1 MGAPAGAPAPAL
13 VAPVE
18 SAGET
23 RARLRLLIAAAKQKA
38 PEVSM
43 ARASLTS
50 SRSAHEMGRMA
61 PFLNPMIEVTAERG
75 NREVTK
81 DVAINGILWLPVE
94 LSGQRGSRKREA
106 TDFVGLHTAL
116 VDQARAHA
124 AARLVRA
131 FGYATV
137 AAERWQVL
145 TELLTSSRAEADL
158 MAERVKVGDA
168 VARDA
173 SLAAVEAARH
183 EVMLAETQAELVR
196 SQGELSELLGTAELE
211 QVPPT
216 APPSLSQN
224 DFRTVK
230 VDQTPHSQALRAQ
243 AKFYTSSAERLSKE
257 GQSAL
262 SLGLVA
268 GRGDYGE
275 TRLGGGLAYAFP
287 VFRANRPERAR
298 AAAES
303 SRALEEKR
311 VQESVV
317 TRRLKLLQL
326 EQEQLTR
333 AIDSLTTSA
342 VPAARY
348 AVSAVQETYAAG
360 KAEMLAVLLSRRE
373 LSSLYLRRLEL
384 LQQNWLLV
392 SEYVEIT
399 GDLP

>member
-230 VDQTPHSQALRAQ
+230 VDQTPQSQALRAQ
-243 AKFYTSSAERLSKE
+243 AKFYSSSAERLSKE

-333 AIDSLTTSA
+333 AIDSLTTTA

-392 SEYVEIT
+392 
-399 GDLP
+399 